1 MKQKTCEIEASSTT
15 FKEKTR
21 QNAEFKTSKMS
32 NQHGKI
38 KFVKLQFDELS

>member
-15 FKEKTR
+15 IQEKPR
-21 QNAEFKTSKMS
+21 QNEDFKTSKMS

-38 KFVKLQFDELS
+38 KFVKLQVDELS